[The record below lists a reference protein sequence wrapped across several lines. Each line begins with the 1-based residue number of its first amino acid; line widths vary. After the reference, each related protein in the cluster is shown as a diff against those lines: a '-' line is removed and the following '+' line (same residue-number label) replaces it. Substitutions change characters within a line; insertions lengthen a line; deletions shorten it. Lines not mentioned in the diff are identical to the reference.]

1 MSLFRQ
7 ILVPLDGSE
16 LAEAALPYA
25 AAIAGPLGATL
36 HLLMVVPTPE
46 GRTGGAF
53 RAAAAFLSSMQ
64 LPRSEGDLEMA
75 RHPVYKES
83 EMASLEAEAKRL
95 LLPAAERLRAD
106 NLAAEVAVTF
116 GRPAGGILRY
126 ARDTHID
133 LIVMCTH
140 GEGGPDPY
148 AYGPTADRVA
158 RRATCPVMLIR
169 PEEVSRVLPTPEEAR
184 RTEESHA

>member
-1 MSLFRQ
+1 MFRH

-16 LAEAALPYA
+16 LAEKAVPFA
-25 AAIAGPLGATL
+25 AAIAGALKSTM
-36 HLLMVVPTPE
+36 HLLMVVNTPE

-53 RAAAAFLSSMQ
+53 RAAVAYLSSIQ
-64 LPRSEGDLEMA
+64 LPRSENDLDIA

-95 LLPAAERLRAD
+95 LLPVAEQLREQGLDAR
-106 NLAAEVAVTF
+106 VAVTF
-116 GRPAGGILRY
+116 GRPAGGILGY
-126 ARDTHID
+126 AQQAGID

-140 GEGGPDPY
+140 GEGGPDLY

-169 PEEVSRVLPTPEEAR
+169 PEEVSRILPGPHSPRAEEDHR
-184 RTEESHA
+184 